1 MEVFSRIRWANL
13 GRALAVIAAVGIVV
27 ALGPGLLERPKPPPL
42 AANIGLTG
50 AAKPPKSGGGA
61 AFVPHTGTNGAQ
73 GRRHGPKPRK
83 HHEPS
88 PPHRPHPGRRHHHH
102 HAAAPPPPT
111 PTPTPPPPSP
121 TSPAPAPPPAP

>member
-42 AANIGLTG
+42 AANIGLAG
-50 AAKPPKSGGGA
+50 AAKPPKSVGGA

-73 GRRHGPKPRK
+73 GRRNGPKARKPHRPTPPR
-83 HHEPS
+83 
-88 PPHRPHPGRRHHHH
+88 RPHPGRHHHNRHEH
-102 HAAAPPPPT
+102 HAPAPTPPT

-121 TSPAPAPPPAP
+121 TP